1 MFPREHGAY
10 WQMILP
16 LAAAFM
22 AAGASLPAVLTA
34 VAVVSAFAAHEP
46 LLVLAGGRGARVR
59 RQAGRR
65 AWRWLIATAAVTAIV
80 GVAAVVLAPA
90 EARWSLALPVMP
102 AVVLAHAAARGREK
116 TWQGELT
123 ASTAFSLAAVPVCL
137 TAGARVETALAVALP
152 FMWVFAASTLAVRIV
167 ILRVRGG
174 GQMAA
179 ARSTQR
185 AVLALTAL
193 GVVLPALG
201 AAARLLP
208 WGGVLS
214 AFPGLALAA
223 TLALFPPP
231 ASRLRTVGWSLVVA
245 SLVTFVLVVLS
256 VGGQGLF
263 AAGTA

>member
-22 AAGASLPAVLTA
+22 AAGVSLPAVLTA
-34 VAVVSAFAAHEP
+34 VAVVSAFVAHEP

-59 RQAGRR
+59 HQAGRR
-65 AWRWLIATAAVTAIV
+65 AWRWLIATAAVTVLV
-80 GVAAVVLAPA
+80 GVAAVVLTPA
-90 EARWSLALPVMP
+90 EARWSFVLPVMP

-116 TWQGELT
+116 TWQGELS
-123 ASTAFSLAAVPVCL
+123 ASTAFSLVAVPVSMA
-137 TAGARVETALAVALP
+137 AGATLKTAVAVALP
-152 FMWVFAASTLAVRIV
+152 FVWVFAASTLAVRV
-167 ILRVRGG
+167 VVLRVRGG

-179 ARSTQR
+179 ARSTQG
-185 AVLALTAL
+185 AVLTLAAV
-193 GVVLPALG
+193 GVVLPALS

-214 AFPGLALAA
+214 ALPGLALAA
-223 TLALFPPP
+223 TLALFPLP

-256 VGGQGLF
+256 VGGQRLF